1 MISTLATGMIQSLVA
16 PMFECDV
23 DITLTESKDR
33 LHVRIKTDGPWSI
46 NQAGKAIDAVE
57 ALGRTH
63 GVEVR
68 AGVSR

>member
-1 MISTLATGMIQSLVA
+1 MNASMIKSLVA
-16 PMFECDV
+16 PMFECDIN
-23 DITLTESKDR
+23 ITLTDTKDR
-33 LHVRIKTDGPWSI
+33 LHVSIKTDGPWSI

-68 AGVSR
+68 AGVTR